1 MRVIIG
7 VFNNEFPKKAR
18 YWDANGLQVSA
29 GEYAIVENLNG
40 YDLVEVIGIGGVSD
54 DKLIY
59 VTGSSQKPKKA
70 VAVISK
76 HIFKCSEAEQER
88 G

>member
-7 VFNNEFPKKAR
+7 MFNRECPKKAR
-18 YWDANGLQVSA
+18 CWDANGLQVSA

-40 YDLVEVIGIGGVSD
+40 YDLVEVIGVGDVSD

-59 VTGSSQKPKKA
+59 VTGLSQKPKKV

-76 HIFKCSEAEQER
+76 HILKCSEAEQER